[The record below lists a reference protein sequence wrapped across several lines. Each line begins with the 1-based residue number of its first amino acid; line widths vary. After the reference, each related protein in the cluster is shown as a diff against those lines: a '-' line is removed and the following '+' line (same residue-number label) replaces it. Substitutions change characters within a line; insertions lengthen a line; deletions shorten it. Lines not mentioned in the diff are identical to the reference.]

1 VSSKCE
7 FGADKTDCGARG
19 CGVGRRLSHLPTAPV
34 YDKPGHLE
42 IWVSRSL
49 ALYGTRAATIDT
61 SAMEGR
67 EITVR
72 LTEGDETL
80 ADGRY
85 VYLRSFDS
93 DRRLRIDGLELF
105 ALPETTP
112 QPVRRLEEEERAQQ
126 PTPQPVDGADRFSWG
141 RVWVMRNLT
150 ADVCANATDWPQQA
164 RDSRV
169 GAAQLWAE
177 LGERESLVGCVSC
190 ATGVPGNCTAWFT
203 QLHGLK
209 SDFES
214 VEEARARK
222 KRRIMEEVKARS
234 DERIRIMREALGK
247 SCCKVNLKTGH
258 KQCGEHYCK
267 RAFKSKAD
275 ARMAHT
281 LRRMHEREGPTE
293 LNVPQ
298 LVATDMLAPHLHADE
313 RCRDVHK
320 RQRHGDM
327 ECLASSLT
335 SHLAKKHGLD
345 ATSLDDKLSV
355 YGTSIASMLT
365 AHLEHHADPKTR
377 EERTAKYRSDPRA
390 AEEGASR
397 RRARARRRAEERE
410 APTAPQRPKP
420 RGPRGGW
427 VARSSVDGRML
438 SEDDG
443 NGNVLVRV
451 GVEPTGRTDLM
462 QRHVDAAVRNHSLH
476 AKAIL
481 RKANLGAAN
490 MGGKGLTAGRI
501 LGSAWDASI
510 STDGSLVGRTR
521 TVLSGAARIA
531 DRVQEF
537 RDEYNAR
544 AAAPPATPWAGR
556 RQLHGHEHDA
566 YDAIDRRVG
575 RTDVGL
581 SVPEAHLRDWGWI
594 AESVDWATHFA
605 EAKRVARVLEDRHD
619 AMYAHAAS
627 TGTLPS
633 GSVRDEHVTGLDWLD
648 VNVPPSRMGEWLRG
662 LRHISS
668 NGRQRRLGEG
678 HRQALYDM
686 PRAGV
691 EDAAGDA
698 PRSVLGSMV
707 DAAVG
712 GGDAFAAGWNAL
724 QRNEH
729 RTRAR
734 RLSDGFLGGAVEFVA
749 PVSTGVTTL
758 GSWPEPLSFAN
769 QVPVQPTNTFGL
781 PIGQTEDS
789 VTSFVRYIVYD
800 VGMCYL
806 YDPPGASTNEA
817 DPNFGDG
824 TGMQVHY
831 SDRMCFPMVPFA
843 PARMGTFNELFSL
856 PEDYD
861 WDTLEYKELC
871 DSGTVRALI
880 GPMMGGL
887 SAVGFI
893 AAPYGSM
900 LRIAEGIDSIRNLAG
915 ANLDA
920 GYTESDRAASVVCG
934 FAQFGGVLWLAVTLV
949 FLSIFATC
957 SGVCGT
963 FCVRCTRFWRG
974 GNRRM
979 RAYEDAIHE
988 VLLANIDAGRLADPV
1003 GLRQLRFKGAL
1014 TQRRKLRG
1022 LRTRVDVAGTLVR
1035 PRGHT
1040 LLPQEP

>member
-1 VSSKCE
+1 M
-7 FGADKTDCGARG
+7 
-19 CGVGRRLSHLPTAPV
+19 
-34 YDKPGHLE
+34 
-42 IWVSRSL
+42 
-49 ALYGTRAATIDT
+49 YGTRAATIDT

-365 AHLEHHADPKTR
+365 AHLEHHAAPKTR
-377 EERTAKYRSDPRA
+377 EERTARYRSDARA
-390 AEEGASR
+390 AEEGAARRRGRRR
-397 RRARARRRAEERE
+397 RRATEDDGWLA
-410 APTAPQRPKP
+410 PKP

-427 VARSSVDGRML
+427 VARSESGVHRRL
-438 SEDDG
+438 SEGDDDPQWMDG
-443 NGNVLVRV
+443 LVRV
-451 GVEPTGRTDLM
+451 GVEPTGRVDLA
-462 QRHVDAAVRNHSLH
+462 QRQVDAAVRNHSMH
-476 AKAIL
+476 ARAIL
-481 RKANLGAAN
+481 RKANLGAAS
-490 MGGKGLTAGRI
+490 MGGKGLTASGI
-501 LGSAWDASI
+501 LSSAWDASI
-510 STDGSLVGRTR
+510 ATDGSLVGRAR
-521 TVLSGAARIA
+521 SVLSGAARVA
-531 DRVQEF
+531 DRVEDF
-537 RDEYNAR
+537 RAEYR
-544 AAAPPATPWAGR
+544 RRVSAPPAETWAGR
-556 RQLHGHEHDA
+556 RQLHGHEHAA
-566 YDAIDRRVG
+566 YAEVDRLVG

-581 SVPEAHLRDWGWI
+581 ALPEAHVRDWGWI
-594 AESVDWATHFA
+594 AESADWASHFA

-633 GSVRDEHVTGLDWLD
+633 GSVRDEHVTGWDWLD
-648 VNVPPSRMGEWLRG
+648 VNVPPSRMGEWMRG
-662 LRHISS
+662 LRRVSGE
-668 NGRQRRLGEG
+668 GRQRRLGEG
-678 HRQALYDM
+678 HRQRLYDM

-691 EDAAGDA
+691 DDGEA
-698 PRSVLGSMV
+698 RSVLGSMV
-707 DAAVG
+707 NAAVG
-712 GGDAFAAGWNAL
+712 GRDALSAGWHAL
-724 QRNEH
+724 QHNDH

-734 RLSDGFLGGAVEFVA
+734 RLSDGFLGGAVEFTA
-749 PVSTGVTTL
+749 PVTPGVTTL
-758 GSWPEPLSFAN
+758 GSWPDPLSFAN
-769 QVPVQPTNTFGL
+769 AVPIQPTSTFGI
-781 PIGQTEDS
+781 PTGQSEDS
-789 VTSFVRYIVYD
+789 VNSFVRYIVYD

-806 YDPPGASTNEA
+806 YAPPNPSTNPM

-824 TGMQVHY
+824 TGMEVHF
-831 SDRMCFPMVPFA
+831 SDRMCFPMIPYA
-843 PARMGTFNELFSL
+843 PQRLGTFNSLFSL

-861 WDTLEYKELC
+861 WDTLEYENIC
-871 DSGTVRALI
+871 DSSTVESLI
-880 GPMMGGL
+880 GPMMGEL
-887 SAVGFI
+887 TAVGFLS
-893 AAPYGSM
+893 APYGSM
-900 LRIAEGIDSIRNLAG
+900 LRIAEGIDSIRNLMG
-915 ANLDA
+915 ANLNA
-920 GYTESDRAASVVCG
+920 TYTESDRAASVVCG

-949 FLSIFATC
+949 FVSIFTMC
-957 SGVCGT
+957 GGVCGMC
-963 FCVRCTRFWRG
+963 CVRGARWVRG
-974 GNRRM
+974 GNRKM
-979 RAYEDAIHE
+979 RQYEDALHD
-988 VLLANIDAGRLADPV
+988 VLVANIESGRLVDPA
-1003 GLRQLRFKGAL
+1003 GLGTMRFRGAL
-1014 TQRRKLRG
+1014 KQRQKLRTI
-1022 LRTRVDVAGTLVR
+1022 RARRVDVTGKLVR
-1035 PRGHT
+1035 AREHT